1 MKPVYLDCNSTTP
14 LEEDVMSEMRQY
26 LSFDFGN
33 AGSRTH
39 EMGSIASKA
48 VNNSRK
54 KIAEVLNADGS
65 DILFTSGAT
74 ESNNLAILGMEKFGK
89 EENRK
94 HIISSPAEHKAT
106 LEPLERL
113 KEHGFTIDYLQ
124 VDSAGRVNIDELK
137 EKIND
142 QTLLITLIHAN
153 NETGVLNPIS
163 EIGDYLQESGSD
175 VYFHVDAA
183 QSFGKEIEPLQNSRI
198 DMMSMSAH
206 KIFGPKGIGALLLR
220 SRNYEKPPLEPLM
233 IGGGQERGL
242 RPGTLAVPLITG
254 FGKAAELSIRDNSE
268 RKIKCL
274 DIRKKAIEAISSLGG
289 IVNGDTENT
298 LSHTLNV
305 SIPGINSEAA
315 MIVLKDIIYISNGSA
330 CTSSDYQLS
339 HVLKS
344 MKLPE
349 KRIKEAI
356 RISWCHL
363 TEEINWE
370 EVVQK
375 LSSLKP

>member
-14 LEEDVMSEMRQY
+14 LEEEVMIEMRQY
-26 LSFDFGN
+26 MSHEFGN

-39 EMGSIASKA
+39 EMGATASRA
-48 VNNSRK
+48 VNESRK
-54 KIAEVLNADGS
+54 KIAKLLNAEGS

-74 ESNNLAILGMEKFGK
+74 ESNNLSILGMEKFGLEQNK
-89 EENRK
+89 K

-113 KEHGFTIDYLQ
+113 QERGFTIDYLQ
-124 VDSAGRVNIDELK
+124 VDNAGRVNLDELK

-142 QTLLITLIHAN
+142 QTLLISLIHAN

-163 EIGDYLQESGSD
+163 EIADYLRESESGA
-175 VYFHVDAA
+175 YFHVDAA
-183 QSFGKEIEPLQNSRI
+183 QSFGKEIKSLQNPRI

-220 SRNYEKPPLEPLM
+220 SRNYEKPPLAPLM

-242 RPGTLAVPLITG
+242 RPGTLAVPLIAG
-254 FGKAAELSIRDNSE
+254 FGKAAELSLRDHSE
-268 RKIKCL
+268 RQSKCSAFR
-274 DIRKKAIEAISSLGG
+274 DKALKAFSSIGG
-289 IVNGDTENT
+289 IVNGDKENT
-298 LSHTLNV
+298 LCHTLNV

-315 MIVLKDIIYISNGSA
+315 MIVLKDIVYISNGSA

-344 MKLPE
+344 MNLPE
-349 KRIKEAI
+349 KRIEEAI

-363 TEEINWE
+363 TEEVNWE
-370 EVVQK
+370 EIVDK
-375 LSSLKP
+375 LSSLK

>member
-14 LEEDVMSEMRQY
+14 LEEEVMIEMRQY
-26 LSFDFGN
+26 MSHEFGN

-39 EMGSIASKA
+39 EMGATASRA
-48 VNNSRK
+48 VNESRK
-54 KIAEVLNADGS
+54 KIAKLLNAEGS

-74 ESNNLAILGMEKFGK
+74 ESNNLSILGMEKFGLEQNK
-89 EENRK
+89 K

-113 KEHGFTIDYLQ
+113 QERGFTIDYLQ
-124 VDSAGRVNIDELK
+124 VDNAGRVNLDELK

-142 QTLLITLIHAN
+142 QTLLISLIHAN

-163 EIGDYLQESGSD
+163 EIADYLRESESGA
-175 VYFHVDAA
+175 YFHVDAA
-183 QSFGKEIEPLQNSRI
+183 QSFGKEIKSLQNPRI

-220 SRNYEKPPLEPLM
+220 SRNYEKPPLAPLM

-242 RPGTLAVPLITG
+242 RPGTLAVPLIVG
-254 FGKAAELSIRDNSE
+254 FGKAAELSLRDHSE
-268 RKIKCL
+268 RQSKCNAFR
-274 DIRKKAIEAISSLGG
+274 DKALKAFSSIGG
-289 IVNGDTENT
+289 IVNGDKENT
-298 LSHTLNV
+298 LCHTLNV

-315 MIVLKDIIYISNGSA
+315 MIVLKDIVYISNGSA

-344 MKLPE
+344 MNLPE
-349 KRIKEAI
+349 KRIEEAI

-363 TEEINWE
+363 TEEVNWE
-370 EVVQK
+370 EIVDK
-375 LSSLKP
+375 LSSLK

>member
-14 LEEDVMSEMRQY
+14 LEEEVMLEMRQY
-26 LSFDFGN
+26 LSYEFGN

-39 EMGSIASKA
+39 EMGTSAAKA
-48 VNNSRK
+48 VNESRR
-54 KIAEVLNADGS
+54 KIADLLKAESS

-74 ESNNLAILGMEKFGK
+74 ESNNLSILGMEKFGLEQNK
-89 EENRK
+89 K

-113 KEHGFTIDYLQ
+113 QEQGFTVDYLQ
-124 VDSAGRVNIDELK
+124 VDDTGRVNLDELK
-137 EKIND
+137 EKISD
-142 QTLLITLIHAN
+142 QTLLISLIHAN

-163 EIGDYLQESGSD
+163 EIADYLRESKSGA
-175 VYFHVDAA
+175 YFHVDAA
-183 QSFGKEIEPLQNSRI
+183 QSFGKEIESLQNPRI

-220 SRNYEKPPLEPLM
+220 SRNYEKPPLVPLM

-242 RPGTLAVPLITG
+242 RPGTLAVPLIAG
-254 FGKAAELSIRDNSE
+254 FGKAAELSLRDHSE
-268 RKIKCL
+268 RQSKCSAFR
-274 DIRKKAIEAISSLGG
+274 DKALKAFSSIGG
-289 IVNGDTENT
+289 IVNGDKENT
-298 LSHTLNV
+298 LCHTLNV

-315 MIVLKDIIYISNGSA
+315 MIVLKDIVYISNGSA

-344 MKLPE
+344 MNLPE
-349 KRIKEAI
+349 KRIEEAI

-363 TEEINWE
+363 TEEVNWE
-370 EVVQK
+370 EVVDK
-375 LSSLKP
+375 LSSLK

>member
-14 LEEDVMSEMRQY
+14 LEEEVMIEMRQY
-26 LSFDFGN
+26 MSHEFGN

-39 EMGSIASKA
+39 EMGATASRA
-48 VNNSRK
+48 VNESRK
-54 KIAEVLNADGS
+54 KIAKLLNAEGS

-74 ESNNLAILGMEKFGK
+74 ESNNLSILGMEKFGLEQNK
-89 EENRK
+89 K

-113 KEHGFTIDYLQ
+113 QELGFTIDYLQ
-124 VDSAGRVNIDELK
+124 VDNAGRVNLDELK

-142 QTLLITLIHAN
+142 QTLLISLIHAN

-163 EIGDYLQESGSD
+163 EIADYLRESESGA
-175 VYFHVDAA
+175 YFHVDAA
-183 QSFGKEIEPLQNSRI
+183 QSFGKEIKSLQNPRI

-220 SRNYEKPPLEPLM
+220 SRNYEKPPLAPLM

-242 RPGTLAVPLITG
+242 RPGTLAVPLIAG
-254 FGKAAELSIRDNSE
+254 FGKAAELSLRDHSE
-268 RKIKCL
+268 RQSKCSAFR
-274 DIRKKAIEAISSLGG
+274 DKALKAFSSIGG
-289 IVNGDTENT
+289 IVNGDKENT
-298 LSHTLNV
+298 LCHTLNV

-315 MIVLKDIIYISNGSA
+315 MIVLKDIVYISNGSA

-344 MKLPE
+344 MNLPE
-349 KRIKEAI
+349 KRIEEAI

-363 TEEINWE
+363 TEEVNWE
-370 EVVQK
+370 EIVDK
-375 LSSLKP
+375 LSSLK